1 MKHTITVGTAVAAL
15 FALAACSAQD
25 PAQPPAQSPA
35 PAVQQELTTKLLVS
49 DGGTKALTVESAP
62 SGPRMETTVAGRV
75 SRDGAGCVILLGND
89 GTDWTLIFPAG
100 TTLDGEA
107 AVLPDG
113 SALTR
118 GDQVS
123 LDGTRIP
130 ANEGASMCLN
140 YARLLSVE
148 RAAAG

>member
-1 MKHTITVGTAVAAL
+1 MKHSITFGTAVAAV
-15 FALAACSAQD
+15 FALASCSAEE
-25 PAQPPAQSPA
+25 PAQPAAQSTA
-35 PAVQQELTTKLLVS
+35 TAVQQELTTRLLVS
-49 DGGTKALTVESAP
+49 DGGTKALTVENAP
-62 SGPRMETTVAGRV
+62 SGPRVEAKVAGKV

-100 TTLDGEA
+100 TSLDGEA

-113 SALTR
+113 SVLTA

-123 LDGTRIP
+123 LDGNRVP
-130 ANEGASMCLN
+130 ANEVASMCLN

-148 RAAAG
+148 TAAAG

>member
-1 MKHTITVGTAVAAL
+1 MKHIITVGTAVAAL

-25 PAQPPAQSPA
+25 PAQPAAASPA
-35 PAVQQELTTKLLVS
+35 PAVQRELTTKLLVS
-49 DGGTKALTVESAP
+49 DGGTKALTVENAP
-62 SGPRMETTVAGRV
+62 SGPRVEATVAGQV

-100 TTLDGEA
+100 TSLDGEA

-113 SALTR
+113 SVLTH
-118 GDQVS
+118 GDHVS
-123 LDGTRIP
+123 VDGNRVP